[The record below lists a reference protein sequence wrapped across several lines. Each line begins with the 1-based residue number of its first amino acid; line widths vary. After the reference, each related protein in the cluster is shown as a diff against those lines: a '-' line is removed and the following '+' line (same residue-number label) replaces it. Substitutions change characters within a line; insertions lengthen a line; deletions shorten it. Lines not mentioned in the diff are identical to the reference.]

1 MSKKG
6 FPFDFPITSYHHKIK
21 KSPQQL
27 EEIPFSKWFEAVG

>member
-1 MSKKG
+1 MIKKI
-6 FPFDFPITSYHHKIK
+6 FPFDFLIIGYQHKIK